1 MRTVEA
7 AALIVGLWVVTACHR
22 PPASTGESTSAE
34 PAAGPASPEAE
45 AREIFATRCVPCHG
59 AQGHG
64 DGVAGA
70 ALNPHPRNFGD
81 TAWQASITDAN
92 IERTIR
98 EGGAAMG
105 KSPLMP
111 PNPDLAS
118 RPEVV
123 AALRAHV
130 RSLAGH

>member
-7 AALIVGLWVVTACHR
+7 AALVVGLWVVSACHR
-22 PPASTGESTSAE
+22 PPASSGESTTE
-34 PAAGPASPEAE
+34 PAAAPASPETE
-45 AREIFATRCVPCHG
+45 AREIFSTRCVPCHG

-64 DGVAGA
+64 DGVAAA

-111 PNPDLAS
+111 ANPDLSS